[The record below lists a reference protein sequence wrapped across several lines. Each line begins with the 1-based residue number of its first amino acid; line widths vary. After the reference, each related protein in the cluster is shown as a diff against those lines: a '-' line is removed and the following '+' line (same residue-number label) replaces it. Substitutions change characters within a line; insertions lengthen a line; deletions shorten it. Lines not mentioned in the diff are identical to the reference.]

1 MLRYKILPI
10 FKAFFTI
17 IFFFGI
23 FIPVIQATEL
33 QIAVLASHNESPY
46 HDVIEG
52 FQNYLVEQKIEAKC
66 NVYILEDGKEK
77 TIKIFQ
83 EIKNN
88 RPVLICTI
96 GTIPTVE
103 TLKVFSDVPVV
114 ASLILN
120 EDTIRR
126 SRNATGVILD
136 FPIETQFSWLKSF
149 LPEARKIGVMY
160 NPLENQEK
168 IESAKGIARKM
179 GLELNPVKIY
189 TPRDI
194 PNALKILAN
203 NADVLWGIHDALVFN
218 SLTAKHILLFSFRNR
233 IPFCGLSST
242 WVKAG
247 ALCALEYDYHDIGG
261 QCGEKALKIIR
272 GARVSAVP
280 PSLPRK
286 LLYALNLRTARYMK
300 IDIQEEHIRNA
311 NQIFEE

>member
-1 MLRYKILPI
+1 MHRYKLLPI

-17 IFFFGI
+17 IFLFDI
-23 FIPVIQATEL
+23 IIPVIQATEL
-33 QIAVLASHNESPY
+33 QIAVLTSHNESPY
-46 HDVIEG
+46 NDVLEG

-66 NVYILEDGKEK
+66 TVYILEDGKGK
-77 TIKIFQ
+77 IAQIFQ

-88 RPVLICTI
+88 RPVLICTL

-114 ASLILN
+114 ASLILD
-120 EDTIRR
+120 EDTIKR

-168 IESAKGIARKM
+168 ITLAKEIARKM

-189 TPRDI
+189 TPKDI
-194 PNALKILAN
+194 PNALKTLAN

-247 ALCALEYDYHDIGG
+247 SLCALEYDYQDIGV

-286 LLYALNLRTARYMK
+286 LLYTLNLRTARYMK
-300 IDIQEEHIRNA
+300 IDILEEHIRNA
-311 NQIFEE
+311 DQIFEE